1 MSFTWGT
8 RFAIRRFTNL
18 LAAAGGIVSTVFVA
32 LVPSGTWDGGP
43 VVHALSFGRSSVK
56 RIKETLDKFLV
67 IVVDGELP
75 VSILILSLGAVL
87 MPDDGQHGARM
98 GSGGD
103 VGVWRSS

>member
-1 MSFTWGT
+1 M
-8 RFAIRRFTNL
+8 
-18 LAAAGGIVSTVFVA
+18 
-32 LVPSGTWDGGP
+32 
-43 VVHALSFGRSSVK
+43 K